1 MDRKRRGLERVVV
14 LSAAVLVLAWPNSS
28 AAQEGWKPLF
38 DGKSLGHWKSANFGG
53 EGRVYLQDGQ
63 IVLEMGD
70 SMTGITWTGE
80 ELPRIDY
87 EIRLEAMK
95 LDGNDFFCGLT
106 FPVRDSHC
114 SFIVGGWGGG
124 TVGLSSLDGK
134 DAAHN
139 ETSRIMNFADE
150 RWYRIR
156 VRVAGSGIQAWI
168 DDEKVVDAATA
179 NRRIST
185 RPEVELSK
193 PLGIATWVT
202 KAAVRKIEL
211 RRLP

>member
-1 MDRKRRGLERVVV
+1 VV